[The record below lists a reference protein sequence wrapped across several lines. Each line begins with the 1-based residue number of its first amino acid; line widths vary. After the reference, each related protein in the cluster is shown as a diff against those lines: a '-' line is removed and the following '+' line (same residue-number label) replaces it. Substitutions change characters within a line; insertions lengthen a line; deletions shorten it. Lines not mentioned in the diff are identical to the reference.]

1 MMDKLHDIIFLQ
13 LQGNDTWIL
22 LLSPAVYA
30 AESHTDNSAARL
42 DPLEVL
48 LHVQSNSSNNK
59 MTTTTEKRIEDVIET
74 RSAME

>member
-22 LLSPAVYA
+22 LLSPTVYA
-30 AESHTDNSAARL
+30 AEGRTDNSAALL